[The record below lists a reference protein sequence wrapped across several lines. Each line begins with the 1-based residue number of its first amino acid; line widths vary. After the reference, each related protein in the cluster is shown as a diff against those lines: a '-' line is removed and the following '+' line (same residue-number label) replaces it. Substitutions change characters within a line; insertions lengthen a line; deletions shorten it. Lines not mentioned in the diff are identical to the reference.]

1 MTESALPDPFPF
13 TAPLSVCV
21 DVKHPQAYLALA
33 PVRALADELG
43 IDVDWLP
50 FPTQPLKPPPA
61 LTSPQAPADD
71 RGTRHRRLRAE
82 YWRSEIARYAEAQ
95 GIVIDDPFRQ
105 GESTA
110 ASLAHLWLRSRAP
123 EAVPG
128 FLERM
133 FADYWRGSLDAGD
146 VEAVADRLVGLDGE
160 RDAFLAFARGDG
172 AAALAELRARL
183 VSAGVF
189 SVPSL
194 VVEGEVFVGRAHLP
208 MVRWVLGGRRGAPP
222 I

>member
-1 MTESALPDPFPF
+1 MTESALPEPFAF
-13 TAPLSVCV
+13 AAPLSVCV

-33 PVRALADELG
+33 PVRALAEELG

-50 FPTQPLKPPPA
+50 FPSQALKPPPA
-61 LTSPQAPADD
+61 LISPQAPADD

-82 YWRSEIARYAEAQ
+82 YWRSEIARYAEVQ

-128 FLERM
+128 FLERT
-133 FADYWRGSLDAGD
+133 FADYWRGDLDAGNVD
-146 VEAVADRLVGLDGE
+146 AVADRLQAFDAD
-160 RDAFLAFARGDG
+160 RDAFLAFARDSGE
-172 AAALAELRARL
+172 AELTDLRSRL

-189 SVPSL
+189 TVPSL
-194 VVEGEVFVGRAHLP
+194 IVENEVFVGRAHLP
-208 MVRWVLGGRRGAPP
+208 MVRWVLGGRLGPPP